1 MVSLADK
8 KASPKELLKRLDIM
22 TQKIMHEVEL
32 LPNNES
38 LFINVGRLGHAT
50 QLVIK
55 KEGTQL
61 AMSLV
66 DSSGGLSRAR
76 LIKAPLG
83 TFKLDLLE
91 AKHGSISLGLKLELP
106 AAQFYAQGKE
116 GIYQF
121 LKNSSTLGHQ
131 EQEEVLARTLETI
144 KKSSNPLMSPY
155 RAFSAKWEST
165 LAAFTSIAPHSVNE
179 LEILKSRQLY
189 DNCYAERVLVNEVHE
204 LGKELHKKVHREF
217 LKTSMEDL
225 LNVIKEE
232 EVLSSEEIDHLGTM
246 ESRMLSLEELQDLKR
261 RLLEIKKTPKTFEEW
276 KDIFTLFHHDLEAL
290 KVMRTE
296 KTDIKKYTFQQL
308 KDKNLSQDA
317 LKAAFVINKYNI
329 FRQKRRKIGLEIEGK
344 MVQMDITTYLKLLE
358 LKPDALTTQEV
369 SRMLKFLKIYAVMH
383 RDTAE
388 KLYRL

>member
-155 RAFSAKWEST
+155 RAFSAKWKARLPLLLASHPIAST
-165 LAAFTSIAPHSVNE
+165 N
-179 LEILKSRQLY
+179 
-189 DNCYAERVLVNEVHE
+189 
-204 LGKELHKKVHREF
+204 
-217 LKTSMEDL
+217 
-225 LNVIKEE
+225 
-232 EVLSSEEIDHLGTM
+232 
-246 ESRMLSLEELQDLKR
+246 
-261 RLLEIKKTPKTFEEW
+261 
-276 KDIFTLFHHDLEAL
+276 
-290 KVMRTE
+290 
-296 KTDIKKYTFQQL
+296 
-308 KDKNLSQDA
+308 
-317 LKAAFVINKYNI
+317 
-329 FRQKRRKIGLEIEGK
+329 
-344 MVQMDITTYLKLLE
+344 
-358 LKPDALTTQEV
+358 
-369 SRMLKFLKIYAVMH
+369 
-383 RDTAE
+383 
-388 KLYRL
+388 

>member
-1 MVSLADK
+1 M
-8 KASPKELLKRLDIM
+8 
-22 TQKIMHEVEL
+22 
-32 LPNNES
+32 
-38 LFINVGRLGHAT
+38 
-50 QLVIK
+50 
-55 KEGTQL
+55 
-61 AMSLV
+61 
-66 DSSGGLSRAR
+66 
-76 LIKAPLG
+76 
-83 TFKLDLLE
+83 
-91 AKHGSISLGLKLELP
+91 
-106 AAQFYAQGKE
+106 
-116 GIYQF
+116 
-121 LKNSSTLGHQ
+121 
-131 EQEEVLARTLETI
+131 
-144 KKSSNPLMSPY
+144 
-155 RAFSAKWEST
+155 EST